1 MAGLWIA
8 AVIITAAQATSHH
21 NNNFEIF
28 RASWENLVEGRDL
41 YAASAMHRDFFEY
54 SPTFPL
60 LFAPFA
66 IGPYWLGVLLWNAA
80 NAGTLYWSLG
90 RVLTPE
96 QALTARAIVFLDTIG
111 SMQNAQSNA
120 LSAGLIILVFAEM
133 QRRREVRAAVAVA
146 LGTAIKIF
154 PAAAATFALL
164 WPARLP
170 RFAVW
175 CILAGVVLVLAPLVL
190 LSPRELIDQYR
201 SWVADHPNAIREYS
215 VMGQFRLWFGVDWP
229 FWPGQAIG
237 VAVLLAP
244 LARPL
249 ARRDHPRFGLL
260 FLASVLMFCVLFNH
274 QAESPTFVIALAGV
288 AIWFAVSARDRRA
301 WTLLAIVIVGTVL
314 SASDAMPAVLQERFF
329 EPYRLK
335 TLPVLMIWV
344 VTQMELW
351 RQTASAPRPA
361 PESGFAAPPT

>member
-8 AVIITAAQATSHH
+8 AVIITAVQATSHH

-28 RASWENLVEGRDL
+28 RASWENLLEGRDL
-41 YAASAMHRDFFEY
+41 YAPSEKHRDYFEY

-66 IGPYWLGVLLWNAA
+66 IGPYWLGVLLWNTA

-96 QALTARAIVFLDTIG
+96 QALAARAIVFLDTIG

-120 LSAGLIILVFAEM
+120 LSAGLIILVFAEL
-133 QRRREVRAAVAVA
+133 QRGREGRAALAVS

-154 PAAAATFALL
+154 PAAAATFAILR
-164 WPARLP
+164 PARLP
-170 RFAVW
+170 RFALWSV
-175 CILAGVVLVLAPLVL
+175 LTGVALVLAPLVV
-190 LSPRELIDQYR
+190 LSPAELADQYR
-201 SWVADHPNAIREYS
+201 SWLAEHPNAPREYS
-215 VMGQFRLWFGVDWP
+215 VMGHLRLWLGVDWP
-229 FWPGQAIG
+229 FWPGQLIG
-237 VAVLLAP
+237 VVILLAP
-244 LARPL
+244 LAR
-249 ARRDHPRFGLL
+249 AHVRTDPRLGLM

-288 AIWFAVSARDRRA
+288 GIWFAVSARDRRA
-301 WTLLAIVIVGTVL
+301 WALLAVVFVGTVL
-314 SASDAMPAVLQERFF
+314 SASDAMPGVLQERFF

-335 TLPVLMIWV
+335 TLPILMMWV

-351 RQTASAPRPA
+351 RRTA
-361 PESGFAAPPT
+361 